1 MRHIVNIGTL
11 FAPRAGFTTRLPAW
25 RLPGWLDRKPRHGVK
40 NMPNHRGSFN
50 PEPTATVIRLATGE
64 RLRLRL
70 RIKRWVSY
78 RLGLLCD
85 LLRRRL
91 AHQVTR
97 RSRRQCATCLLF
109 LGDSSLL
116 TALDGWRSDGPLPA
130 RERVMMVFAEDV
142 SMHLAGIPV

>member
-11 FAPRAGFTTRLPAW
+11 FAPQARFDARLPAW

-85 LLRRRL
+85 LLRRGGDRMIGTLLGWCSASCRL
-91 AHQVTR
+91 VEK
-97 RSRRQCATCLLF
+97 
-109 LGDSSLL
+109 GDDSSQKC
-116 TALDGWRSDGPLPA
+116 
-130 RERVMMVFAEDV
+130 V
-142 SMHLAGIPV
+142 H